1 MAYLGQMES
10 QPNVLLHK
18 NQHIIFPLQEFP
30 VIIKVN
36 ELQTA
41 DQVK

>member
-1 MAYLGQMES
+1 MAYLGQMVS

-18 NQHIIFPLQEFP
+18 NQHIILPLQEFP
-30 VIIKVN
+30 IIIEMN